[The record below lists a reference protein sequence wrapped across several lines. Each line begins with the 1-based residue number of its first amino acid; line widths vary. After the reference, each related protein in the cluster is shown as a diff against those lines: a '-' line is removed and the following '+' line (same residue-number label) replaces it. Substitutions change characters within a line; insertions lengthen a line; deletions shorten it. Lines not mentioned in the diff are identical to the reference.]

1 MTALA
6 TAVANGSARAVL
18 PVSPT
23 TTKATFA
30 NLPAPAS
37 APSSGCWHR
46 RARPLLGTLVEVG
59 LSLPRD
65 HATGGHEAESTQP
78 DDRAA
83 NATFEAAF
91 DAAFNAAFG
100 AIQFAQACLSRFEP
114 SSDIAHFNSLR
125 GGQRLRLRPITREV
139 LQAARELHTASGG
152 VFDIS
157 LGTAPRGWRLEGHW
171 LEKCDGRT
179 QLDLAGIGKGHAVDL
194 AVLALQGQGCAAGWV
209 NAGGDLRVFGELDLQ
224 LQLRRETGGGVR
236 PFGSLRD
243 GAFATSAL
251 GGPHRARLV
260 GVTPTVEVHVS
271 VAAPLCLWADALT
284 KVVAASADANG
295 RACLALLARF
305 GAQAWCHGDA
315 A

>member
-6 TAVANGSARAVL
+6 GLVSNRA
-18 PVSPT
+18 
-23 TTKATFA
+23 AGA
-30 NLPAPAS
+30 AAPAS
-37 APSSGCWHR
+37 PASPASPIATALTPLTASGWGRWRR

-59 LSLPRD
+59 LSLPID
-65 HATGGHEAESTQP
+65 GSAGGLGWESTQP
-78 DDRAA
+78 DEGAA
-83 NATFEAAF
+83 NAAF
-91 DAAFNAAFG
+91 DAAFA
-100 AIQFAQACLSRFEP
+100 AIQSAQACLSRFETG
-114 SSDIAHFNSLR
+114 SDIARFNALR
-125 GGQRLRLRPITREV
+125 GGERLRLRPITRDV
-139 LQAARELHTASGG
+139 LQAAYELHTASGG

-157 LGTAPRGWRLEGHW
+157 QGTAPQGWRLDGDW
-171 LEKCDGRT
+171 LEKCDDRT

-209 NAGGDLRVFGELDLQ
+209 NAGGDLRVFGALDLP
-224 LQLRRETGGGVR
+224 LQLRCETGGGVR

-284 KVVAASADANG
+284 KVVAANADANG
-295 RACLALLARF
+295 GTCLALLARF
-305 GAQAWCHGDA
+305 GAQAWRHGDA